1 MSPFLYMSGR
11 INKHR
16 GLEGT
21 VPIAVS
27 RCGAACIASGLAAV
41 TLLGAQSAGAQPAVE
56 QFYKGRTIDLII
68 GYPPGGSNDVF
79 ARFLAR
85 HMPKYI
91 PGHPSIVTRN
101 MPGGGSLLAANYM
114 YSIAPKDGSV
124 LAIIAPTAPLDAKL
138 GNPAAKY
145 QPEKFNWIG
154 RTGTAANPLMVW
166 ATQPYTSW
174 KDALTQ
180 EITLSAT
187 GTGST
192 VSVYPTVFNNVM
204 KTKFKLVMGYKGSGE
219 AMLAMERGETA
230 GHSTAFEAVKTQHP
244 DWIADGKIRFL
255 LQFALT
261 RHPEMANVPTAIE
274 AAETDEQRAIFRAVL
289 NATEI
294 GKPFFTTP
302 GVPPE
307 RVEALRRAFDKMT
320 ADAEFIAEFER
331 ARVELSP
338 MSGEKLQK
346 LVEDLVAISPDL
358 VEKVKAN
365 YGG

>member
-1 MSPFLYMSGR
+1 MS
-11 INKHR
+11 I
-16 GLEGT
+16 
-21 VPIAVS
+21 VVS
-27 RCGAACIASGLAAV
+27 RRGAASVAMGIASAA
-41 TLLGAQSAGAQPAVE
+41 LLGASSAGAQPAIE
-56 QFYKGRTIDLII
+56 QFYKGKTVDLII

-79 ARFLAR
+79 ARFVAR
-85 HMPKYI
+85 HMPKHL
-91 PGHPSIVTRN
+91 PGNPNIVTRN

-114 YSIAPKDGSV
+114 YSIAPKDGSA
-124 LAIIAPTAPLDAKL
+124 LAIISPTAPLDAKL

-166 ATQPYTSW
+166 HTQPYKSW

-187 GTGST
+187 GAGST

-219 AMLAMERGETA
+219 SMLAMERGEVA
-230 GHSTAFEAVKTQHP
+230 GHSTAFEALKTQHP
-244 DWIADGKIRFL
+244 DWITQGKIRYL

-261 RHPEMANVPTAIE
+261 RHPEMPNVPTAIE
-274 AAETDEQRAIFRAVL
+274 AAETDEQRAVFRAVL

-320 ADAEFIAEFER
+320 ADPDFKAEFAR
-331 ARVELSP
+331 AKVELNP
-338 MSGEKLQK
+338 LSGEKLQK
-346 LVEDLVAISPDL
+346 LVEDLVGISPDL
-358 VEKVKAN
+358 VAKVKAN

>member
-1 MSPFLYMSGR
+1 
-11 INKHR
+11 
-16 GLEGT
+16 
-21 VPIAVS
+21 VPIVVS
-27 RCGAACIASGLAAV
+27 RRGAASVVLGLVGSA
-41 TLLGAQSAGAQPAVE
+41 LLGATSGHAQPAIE
-56 QFYKGRTIDLII
+56 QFYKGKTIDVII

-85 HMPKYI
+85 HMPKHI
-91 PGHPSIVTRN
+91 PGNPNIVTRN

-114 YSIAPKDGSV
+114 YSIAPKDGTV
-124 LAIIAPTAPLDAKL
+124 LAIISPTAPLDAKL

-166 ATQPYTSW
+166 STQPYKSW

-180 EITLSAT
+180 EITLAAT
-187 GTGST
+187 GAGST

-230 GHSTAFEAVKTQHP
+230 GHSTAFDALKTQHP
-244 DWIADGKIRFL
+244 DWITQGKIRYL

-261 RHPEMANVPTAIE
+261 RHPEMPDVPTAIE

-289 NATEI
+289 NATEV

-320 ADAEFIAEFER
+320 ADADFKAEFER
-331 ARVELSP
+331 SKVELNP
-338 MSGEKLQK
+338 LPGEKLQQ
-346 LVEDLVAISPDL
+346 LVEELVGISPELVA
-358 VEKVKAN
+358 KVKAN

>member
-1 MSPFLYMSGR
+1 
-11 INKHR
+11 
-16 GLEGT
+16 
-21 VPIAVS
+21 VS
-27 RCGAACIASGLAAV
+27 IVFSRRGAARVALGLVSSA
-41 TLLGAQSAGAQPAVE
+41 LLGSTSALAQPAIE
-56 QFYKGRTIDLII
+56 QFYKGKTIDLII

-85 HMPKYI
+85 HMPKHI
-91 PGHPSIVTRN
+91 PGNPNIVTRN

-124 LAIIAPTAPLDAKL
+124 LAIISPTAPLDAKL

-166 ATQPYTSW
+166 STQPYKSW

-180 EITLSAT
+180 EITLAAT
-187 GTGST
+187 GAGST

-230 GHSTAFEAVKTQHP
+230 GHSTAFDALKTQHP
-244 DWIADGKIRFL
+244 DWITQGKIRYL

-261 RHPEMANVPTAIE
+261 RHPEMPDVPTAIE

-289 NATEI
+289 NATEV

-320 ADAEFIAEFER
+320 ADADFKAEFER
-331 ARVELSP
+331 SKVELNP
-338 MSGEKLQK
+338 LPGEKLQQ
-346 LVEDLVAISPDL
+346 LVEELVGISPELVA
-358 VEKVKAN
+358 KVKAN

>member
-1 MSPFLYMSGR
+1 
-11 INKHR
+11 
-16 GLEGT
+16 
-21 VPIAVS
+21 VPIVFNRSGAVS
-27 RCGAACIASGLAAV
+27 FASGLAAIA
-41 TLLGAQSAGAQPAVE
+41 LLEATAAGAQPAVE
-56 QFYKGRTIDLII
+56 QFYKGKTIDLII

-85 HMPKYI
+85 HMPKQI
-91 PGHPSIVTRN
+91 PGNPNIVTRN

-114 YSIAPKDGSV
+114 YSIAPKDGTV

-138 GNPAAKY
+138 GNSAAKY

-154 RTGTAANPLMVW
+154 RTGTATNPLMVW
-166 ATQPYTSW
+166 HTQPYKSW

-187 GTGST
+187 GVGST

-219 AMLAMERGETA
+219 AMLAMERGESA

-244 DWIADGKIRFL
+244 DWITQGKIRFL

-261 RHPEMANVPTAIE
+261 RHPEMPDVPTAIE

-302 GVPPE
+302 GVPAE
-307 RVEALRRAFDKMT
+307 RVEALRRAFDRMT
-320 ADAEFIAEFER
+320 ADPEFKAEFER
-331 ARVELSP
+331 ARVELNP
-338 MSGEKLQK
+338 LSGENLQK
-346 LVEDLVAISPDL
+346 LVEELVGISPEL